1 MNSATDTVEH
11 SVRSRD
17 GTRIGYR
24 SLGAGPHGLIVL
36 GGALRT
42 GEDYL
47 PFARARAQPFAVH
60 VVDRRGR
67 GTSGPQAPDHRL
79 EHECE
84 DLLAVLAATGAEA
97 VFGHSF
103 GGLVA
108 LETARRTD
116 VFSRVAVYEPGVS
129 LDGSIPLGWL
139 APYRERLAA
148 DDRRGAFAAMV
159 RQGGFAPRFL
169 TRMPLR
175 YIKLVLRLAIREE
188 RWRRIEP
195 LLESSL
201 REHELVAQLDDDNI
215 ERFRSITA
223 HVLLLGGSK
232 SPAFLT
238 DELLPGL
245 ASVIPDS
252 TIAILDRLDHLAPDE
267 RAPEIPAQRVL
278 DFLSAR
284 EPF

>member
-1 MNSATDTVEH
+1 VH
-11 SVRSRD
+11 SRD

-36 GGALRT
+36 GGALRS

-47 PFARARAQPFAVH
+47 PFAQTLARSFAVH

-67 GTSGPQAPDHRL
+67 GTSGPQAPEHRL

-84 DLLAVLAATGAEA
+84 DLLAVQAETGADA

-116 VFSRVAVYEPGVS
+116 VFSQVAVYEPGVS
-129 LDGSIPLGWL
+129 VDGSIPLGWL
-139 APYRERLAA
+139 TPYREQVAA
-148 DDRRGAFAAMV
+148 GDRRGAFAAMV
-159 RQGGFAPRFL
+159 RQGGFAPSFL
-169 TRMPLR
+169 TRMPLW
-175 YIKLVLRLAIREE
+175 YVKLVLRLAIRER
-188 RWRRIEP
+188 RWQQMEP
-195 LLESSL
+195 LLESNL
-201 REHELVAQLDDDNI
+201 VEHELVAQLGDDNI

-223 HVLLLGGSK
+223 RVLLLGGSK

-238 DELLPGL
+238 SDLLPAL
-245 ASVIPDS
+245 ASVIPDA
-252 TIAILDRLDHLAPDE
+252 TVAILDQLDHLAPDE
-267 RAPEIPAQRVL
+267 KAPEIVAQRTL
-278 DFLSAR
+278 DFLSPR
-284 EPF
+284 

>member
-1 MNSATDTVEH
+1 VTSTADAVEH
-11 SVRSRD
+11 SVRSR

-24 SLGAGPHGLIVL
+24 SLGAGPQGLIVL

-47 PFARARAQPFAVH
+47 PFGRTLARSLAVH

-67 GTSGPQAPDHRL
+67 GTSGPQAPEHRL

-84 DLLAVLAATGAEA
+84 DLLAVQAETGANA

-116 VFSRVAVYEPGVS
+116 VFSQVAVYEPGVS
-129 LDGSIPLGWL
+129 VDGSIPLGWFT
-139 APYRERLAA
+139 PYRERLAA
-148 DDRRGAFAAMV
+148 GDRRGGFAAMV
-159 RQGGFAPRFL
+159 RQGGFAPSFL
-169 TRMPLR
+169 TRMPLW
-175 YIKLVLRLAIREE
+175 YVKLVLRLAIREP
-188 RWRRIEP
+188 RWQQMEP
-195 LLESSL
+195 LLESNL
-201 REHELVAQLDDDNI
+201 VEHELVAQLDDDDI

-223 HVLLLGGSK
+223 RVLLLGGSK

-238 DELLPGL
+238 SDLLPAL
-245 ASVIPDS
+245 ASVIPDA

-267 RAPEIPAQRVL
+267 KAPKIVAERTL
-278 DFLSAR
+278 DFLSPR
-284 EPF
+284 

>member
-1 MNSATDTVEH
+1 VTSKADTVEH

-24 SLGAGPHGLIVL
+24 SVGARPRGLIVL
-36 GGALRT
+36 GGALRG

-47 PFARARAQPFAVH
+47 PFARPLARSFAVH

-67 GTSGPQAPDHRL
+67 GSSGPQAPEHRL

-84 DLLAVLAATGAEA
+84 DLLAVQAETGADA

-116 VFSRVAVYEPGVS
+116 VFSQVAVYEPGVS
-129 LDGSIPLGWL
+129 VDGSIPLGWL
-139 APYRERLAA
+139 TPYRKQLAA
-148 DDRRGAFAAMV
+148 GDRRGAFAAMV
-159 RQGGFAPRFL
+159 RHGGFAPSFL
-169 TRMPLR
+169 TRMPLW
-175 YIKLVLRLAIREE
+175 YVKLVLRLAIRER
-188 RWRRIEP
+188 RWQQIEA
-195 LLESSL
+195 LLESNL
-201 REHELVAQLDDDNI
+201 VEHELLAQHDHDNI

-223 HVLLLGGSK
+223 RVLLLGGSN

-238 DELLPGL
+238 SDLLPAL
-245 ASVIPDS
+245 ASVIPDA
-252 TIAILDRLDHLAPDE
+252 TIAILDQLDHLAPDE
-267 RAPEIPAQRVL
+267 KAPEIVAQRTL
-278 DFLSAR
+278 DFLSLR
-284 EPF
+284 